1 MANAKVSPSE
11 VDFDGPELQAQ
22 LDKFSDDP
30 ARYDALDFGL
40 IAMDLDGTVLAYN
53 RVESEFARVAPERAL
68 GLVFFTEVAPCTN
81 NYLVAGRFEEES
93 TLDETI
99 DYTFTVKMRPTPV
112 KLRLLKDDRAE
123 RQYLAVKW

>member
-1 MANAKVSPSE
+1 MANVNSSARDIE
-11 VDFDGPELQAQ
+11 FDVPDLQAQ
-22 LDKFSDDP
+22 LDKLSAEP
-30 ARYDALDFGL
+30 ARYDELNFGL

-53 RVESEFARVAPERAL
+53 RIESEFAKVAPDRAL
-68 GLVFFTEVAPCTN
+68 GLVFFTDIAPCTN
-81 NYLVAGRFEEES
+81 NYLVSGRFEEES

-123 RQYLAVKW
+123 RQYLAVRW

>member
-1 MANAKVSPSE
+1 
-11 VDFDGPELQAQ
+11 
-22 LDKFSDDP
+22 
-30 ARYDALDFGL
+30 
-40 IAMDLDGTVLAYN
+40 
-53 RVESEFARVAPERAL
+53 
-68 GLVFFTEVAPCTN
+68 LVFFTEVAPCTN

-99 DYTFTVKMRPTPV
+99 DYTFTVKMRPTQV